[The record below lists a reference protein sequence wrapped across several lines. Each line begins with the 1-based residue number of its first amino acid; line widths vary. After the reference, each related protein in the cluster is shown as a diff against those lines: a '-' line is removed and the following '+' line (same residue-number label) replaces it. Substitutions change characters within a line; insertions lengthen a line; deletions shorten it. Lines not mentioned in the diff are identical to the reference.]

1 MKHSSDASFRSGLF
15 AAGGAYLL
23 WGMLPVYWKLLNLVP
38 AMEVLAHR
46 IIWSFV
52 FLLLLLFCSGGL
64 ADFKNEVKALLSR
77 RRDAAAMLAAAFL
90 ISGNWLV
97 YIWAVQSNHIVES
110 SLGYYINPLVS
121 IALGVVFLKESLSFW
136 QKIAC
141 LLALVGVLHLAWQFA
156 SFPWVALFLALS
168 FGLYSLCKKIIR
180 IGAIN
185 GIALET
191 LLVSPLALFYLTS
204 LELNGAAAFSQ
215 NGLLTAL
222 LCIGTGVVTA
232 TPLILF
238 AKGVKHLPLKVIG
251 FIQYLS
257 PTIALL
263 IGVFVYKEPF
273 TSTHLIAFSFIWGA
287 LALVSLAET
296 PHFQAL
302 ERRLSRKAA

>member
-1 MKHSSDASFRSGLF
+1 MKPSSDASFKSGLL

-23 WGMLPVYWKLLNLVP
+23 WGTLPIYWKLLNIVP

-46 IIWSFV
+46 ILWSFV
-52 FLLLLLFCSGGL
+52 FLLLLLFFTGGL
-64 ADFKNEVKALLSR
+64 ADFKRDVRTLLSR
-77 RRDAAAMLAAAFL
+77 RRDAAAMFAASFL

-121 IALGVVFLKESLSFW
+121 IALGLLFLKERLTFW

-141 LLALVGVLHLAWQFA
+141 LLALLGVLHLAWQFS

-168 FGLYSLCKKIIR
+168 FGLYGLCKKVIR

-191 LLVSPLALFYLTS
+191 LLVSPLALFYLTQ
-204 LELNGAAAFSQ
+204 LEINDAAAFSQ
-215 NGLLTAL
+215 NGPLTAL
-222 LCIGTGVVTA
+222 LCIGTGVITA

-251 FIQYLS
+251 FVQYLS
-257 PTIALL
+257 PTLALL
-263 IGVFVYKEPF
+263 IGVFVYKEAF

-296 PHFQAL
+296 PYFQAV
-302 ERRLSRKAA
+302 ERRFSRKAA